1 MSTLE
6 EIKKMWDENK
16 GHGSI
21 SKPYDHKAF
30 AEIIKKR
37 TQKNVNA
44 SIRYF
49 WASLTLQILVY
60 ALLSHILV
68 KYGSD
73 LETFSIAVAGIF
85 LFVPFTVILMRKFKL
100 MAVTRPKEEGSGSS
114 LFVYV
119 QRQYSLMKSFYRF
132 KQRYEIILVPLAAA
146 IGVFLT
152 FKLYVPGGV
161 LAYLSSAIAIFILTL
176 VSCTLAIVA
185 ENKKSFERPLHE
197 LQKIIDEFERSE

>member
-1 MSTLE
+1 MPTLE
-6 EIKKMWDENK
+6 ELKNMWDENK
-16 GHGSI
+16 SLGSM
-21 SKPYDHKAF
+21 SKSYDHQTF
-30 AEIIKKR
+30 ANIIKTR
-37 TQKNVNA
+37 TQKHVNA

-49 WASLTLQILVY
+49 WASLILQILVY
-60 ALLSHILV
+60 ALLSHVMV

-73 LETFSIAVAGIF
+73 LETLSIAVAGIF

-100 MAVTRPKEEGSGSS
+100 MAVTRPKEEGTGSS

-119 QRQYSLMKSFYRF
+119 QRQHSLMQSFYRF
-132 KQRYEIILVPLAAA
+132 KKRYEIILVPLAAA

-161 LAYLSSAIAIFILTL
+161 LEYLSSAIAIFVLTV

-185 ENKKSFERPLHE
+185 ENKKSFERPLRE

>member
-6 EIKKMWDENK
+6 ELKKMWDENK
-16 GHGSI
+16 SLGSI
-21 SKPYDHKAF
+21 TKPYDHKTF
-30 AEIIKKR
+30 ADIIKKR

-60 ALLSHILV
+60 ALLSHVMV
-68 KYGSD
+68 KYSSD
-73 LETFSIAVAGIF
+73 LETLSIAVVGIF

-100 MAVTRPKEEGSGSS
+100 MAITRPKEVGVGSS
-114 LFVYV
+114 LIVYV
-119 QRQYSLMKSFYRF
+119 QRQYALMQSFYKF
-132 KQRYEIILVPLAAA
+132 KQRYEIILVPLASA

-161 LAYLSSAIAIFILTL
+161 LTYLSSAIAIFVLTV

-185 ENKKSFERPLHE
+185 ENKKSFERPLRE
-197 LQKIIDEFERSE
+197 LQKIIDEFDRSE